1 MKGALRLS
9 RMATRPATRNI
20 GRLSEI
26 AQVAVKHGFGYFF
39 ERHRL
44 TDLFPWISRDGAE
57 MPSDRG
63 RRLREMLDELG
74 PTFVK
79 FGQLLSTR
87 PDIVPPDI
95 VVELQKLQD
104 DVRPIP
110 FEDVRRVIHEELGLT
125 IEQAFLE
132 FDEQPTAAASI
143 GQVHHA
149 LLPNGERVAVK
160 VQRPNAPRQ
169 IESDIS
175 LLFQAARLAKERVR
189 ALDFIDAEQ
198 VVDEFARSIRSE
210 LDYRAEARN
219 AEIFRR
225 NFAGEP
231 DVIIPRVYW
240 TYSRRRVLV
249 LELLEGTQ
257 LADLDVAALSQ
268 AERRDLAYRIAQT
281 WMTMIFRHGFFHG
294 DPHPANVFVFDGG
307 AAIGL
312 VDFGQVGKL
321 TDDDMSRLT
330 GLFIDA
336 ANERVDAL
344 PRRLAELGVRY
355 PREREEEF
363 TDELRDVYYRYYGV
377 SLAEIDPLQVIREAF
392 DVIYRMNLRLP
403 TRFVLLDKAIA
414 TLASVGIELYP
425 DFNVFEIAKPY
436 ARNLMLERFSPERMF
451 ARAEKESREL
461 FRVAASLPYQ
471 LHDVLE
477 ELRDGQVDVG
487 FVHKGLD
494 EFMHK
499 VDVAFNRLVV
509 ALIVVGGLIG
519 SSLIGIFAKHG
530 PFVFGVNFLSFIGFL
545 LSGALGIWLL
555 WGVIRSGRL

>member
-1 MKGALRLS
+1 
-9 RMATRPATRNI
+9 MAQPATRNVR
-20 GRLSEI
+20 RLSEI

-44 TDLFPWISRDGAE
+44 TDLFPWIDRDGRDDT
-57 MPSDRG
+57 PSDRG
-63 RRLREMLDELG
+63 RRLREMLEELG

-87 PDIVPPDI
+87 PDIVPPDV

-110 FEDVRRVIHEELGLT
+110 FAEVERVVREELGLT

-132 FDEQPTAAASI
+132 FDERPTAAASI

-198 VVDEFARSIRSE
+198 VVDEFARSIRGE

-219 AEIFRR
+219 AEVFRR
-225 NFAGEP
+225 NFAGNPE
-231 DVIIPRVYW
+231 VKIPRVFWSY
-240 TYSRRRVLV
+240 TRRRVLA

-257 LADLDVAALSQ
+257 LADIDVASLSA
-268 AERRDLAYRIAQT
+268 AERRDLAYRAAEI

-294 DPHPANVFVFDGG
+294 DPHPANVFVLTDGG
-307 AAIGL
+307 VIGL

-321 TDDDMSRLT
+321 TDDDMSKLT
-330 GLFIDA
+330 RLFIDA
-336 ANERVDAL
+336 ANERVDVL

-363 TDELRDVYYRYYGV
+363 AEELREIYYRYYGV
-377 SLAEIDPLQVIREAF
+377 SLADVDPLQVIREAF
-392 DVIYRMNLRLP
+392 DLIYSMNLRLP

-425 DFNVFEIAKPY
+425 DFNVFEVAKPY
-436 ARNLMLERFSPERMF
+436 ARNLLVERFSPERVL
-451 ARAEKESREL
+451 ARARKESGDLARIG
-461 FRVAASLPYQ
+461 AAFPYQ
-471 LHDVLE
+471 VSDFME
-477 ELRDGQVDVG
+477 QIRDGQLEVG

-494 EFMHK
+494 DFMHK
-499 VDVAFNRLVV
+499 VDVAFNRLVI

-519 SSLIGIFAKHG
+519 SSLIGIFSKHG
-530 PFVFGVNFLSFIGFL
+530 PFVAGVNFLSFIGFL

-555 WGVIRSGRL
+555 WAVIRSGRL

>member
-294 DPHPANVFVFDGG
+294 DPHPANVFVLDGG

-436 ARNLMLERFSPERMF
+436 ARNLMLERFSPERML

-461 FRVAASLPYQ
+461 FRVATSLPYQ

>member
-1 MKGALRLS
+1 
-9 RMATRPATRNI
+9 MARTTTRNI

-26 AQVAVKHGFGYFF
+26 VQVAVKHGFGYFF

-44 TDLFPWISRDGAE
+44 TDLFPWISRDGTEA
-57 MPSDRG
+57 PSDRG

-95 VVELQKLQD
+95 LVELQRLQD
-104 DVRPIP
+104 DVSPIP
-110 FEDVRRVIHEELGLT
+110 FEDVRRVIQEELGLT

-169 IESDIS
+169 IESDIA
-175 LLFQAARLAKERVR
+175 LLYQAARLAKERVR

-225 NFAGEP
+225 NFAGQP
-231 DVIIPRVYW
+231 DVRIPRVFW
-240 TYSRRRVLV
+240 TYTRRRLLV
-249 LELLEGTQ
+249 LELLEGTE
-257 LADLDVAALSQ
+257 LADIEFAALSH
-268 AERRDLAYRIAQT
+268 AERRDLAYLVAQT

-294 DPHPANVFVFDGG
+294 DPHPANIFVMDGG
-307 AAIGL
+307 TAIGL

-336 ANERVDAL
+336 ANERIEGL
-344 PRRLAELGVRY
+344 PRRLAELGVRF

-363 TDELRDVYYRYYGV
+363 ADELRDIYYRYYGV
-377 SLAEIDPLQVIREAF
+377 SLSEIDPLQVIREAF
-392 DVIYRMNLRLP
+392 ELIYRLNLRLP
-403 TRFVLLDKAIA
+403 TRFVMLDKAIA

-425 DFNVFEIAKPY
+425 DFNVFEVAKPY
-436 ARNLMLERFSPERMF
+436 ARNLMIERFSPERML

-461 FRVAASLPYQ
+461 LRIATTLPYQ

-530 PFVFGVNFLSFIGFL
+530 PFV
-545 LSGALGIWLL
+545 
-555 WGVIRSGRL
+555 

>member
-294 DPHPANVFVFDGG
+294 DPHPANVFVLDGG

-377 SLAEIDPLQVIREAF
+377 SLAEIDPVSYTHLT
-392 DVIYRMNLRLP
+392 LP
-403 TRFVLLDKAIA
+403 T
-414 TLASVGIELYP
+414 
-425 DFNVFEIAKPY
+425 N
-436 ARNLMLERFSPERMF
+436 
-451 ARAEKESREL
+451 RE
-461 FRVAASLPYQ
+461 V
-471 LHDVLE
+471 
-477 ELRDGQVDVG
+477 
-487 FVHKGLD
+487 
-494 EFMHK
+494 
-499 VDVAFNRLVV
+499 
-509 ALIVVGGLIG
+509 
-519 SSLIGIFAKHG
+519 
-530 PFVFGVNFLSFIGFL
+530 
-545 LSGALGIWLL
+545 
-555 WGVIRSGRL
+555 

>member
-1 MKGALRLS
+1 
-9 RMATRPATRNI
+9 MARPATRNI

-44 TDLFPWISRDGAE
+44 TDLFPWISRDGTEA
-57 MPSDRG
+57 PSDRG

-110 FEDVRRVIHEELGLT
+110 FEDVRRVIQEELGLT

-169 IESDIS
+169 IESDIA
-175 LLFQAARLAKERVR
+175 LLYQAARLAKERVR

-225 NFAGEP
+225 NFAGQPE
-231 DVIIPRVYW
+231 VRIPRVYW

-249 LELLEGTQ
+249 LELLEGIQ
-257 LADLDVAALSQ
+257 LADLELAVLSQ
-268 AERRDLAYRIAQT
+268 AERRDLAYLIAQT

-294 DPHPANVFVFDGG
+294 DPHPANVFVLDGG
-307 AAIGL
+307 TAIGL

-363 TDELRDVYYRYYGV
+363 ADELRDVYYRYYGV

-392 DVIYRMNLRLP
+392 EVIYRMNLRLP

-436 ARNLMLERFSPERMF
+436 ARNLMLERFSPERML

-461 FRVAASLPYQ
+461 LRITASLPYQ

-545 LSGALGIWLL
+545 LSGALGVWLL

>member
-1 MKGALRLS
+1 
-9 RMATRPATRNI
+9 MAQPATRNVR
-20 GRLSEI
+20 RLSEI

-44 TDLFPWISRDGAE
+44 TDLFPWIDRDGRDE
-57 MPSDRG
+57 TPSDRG
-63 RRLREMLDELG
+63 RRLREMLEELG

-87 PDIVPPDI
+87 PDIVPPDV

-110 FEDVRRVIHEELGLT
+110 FAEVERVVREELGLT

-132 FDEQPTAAASI
+132 FDERPTAAASI

-198 VVDEFARSIRSE
+198 VVDEFARSIRGE

-219 AEIFRR
+219 AEVFRR
-225 NFAGEP
+225 NFAGNPE
-231 DVIIPRVYW
+231 VKIPRVFWSY
-240 TYSRRRVLV
+240 TRRRVLA

-257 LADLDVAALSQ
+257 LADIDVTSLS
-268 AERRDLAYRIAQT
+268 AGERRDLAYRAAEI

-294 DPHPANVFVFDGG
+294 DPHPANVFVLTDGG
-307 AAIGL
+307 VIGL

-321 TDDDMSRLT
+321 TDDDMSKLT
-330 GLFIDA
+330 RLFIDA
-336 ANERVDAL
+336 ANERVDVL

-363 TDELRDVYYRYYGV
+363 AEELREIYYRYYGV
-377 SLAEIDPLQVIREAF
+377 SLADVDPLQVIREAF
-392 DVIYRMNLRLP
+392 DLIYSMNLRLP

-425 DFNVFEIAKPY
+425 DFNVFEVAKPY
-436 ARNLMLERFSPERMF
+436 ARNLLVERFSPERVL
-451 ARAEKESREL
+451 ARARKESGDLARIG
-461 FRVAASLPYQ
+461 AAFPYQ
-471 LHDVLE
+471 VSDFME
-477 ELRDGQVDVG
+477 QIRDGQLEVG

-494 EFMHK
+494 DFMHK
-499 VDVAFNRLVV
+499 VDVAFNRLVI

-519 SSLIGIFAKHG
+519 SSLIGIFSKHG
-530 PFVFGVNFLSFIGFL
+530 PFVAGVNFLSFIGFL

-555 WGVIRSGRL
+555 WAVIRSGRL